1 MRPQEAAG
9 GRRRPQARDLRY
21 VHRGRI
27 TIRFRQPLLP
37 SWIVVAAGI
46 AATGSLLYAIVW
58 IVFAAF

>member
-1 MRPQEAAG
+1 M
-9 GRRRPQARDLRY
+9 RPQARDLRY